1 MNYRDV
7 PAPANLK
14 LFRQQLT
21 EALEMEIDIKKA
33 ALKALIKKIEMYQ
46 DGKIEV
52 NYHFDCDGNGGT
64 ATSQHTPYP
73 LCFRYEFQNFG
84 QNKDTSN

>member
-7 PAPANLK
+7 PASSNLK

-21 EALEMEIDIKKA
+21 ETLEMEIDIKKA
-33 ALKALIKKIEMYQ
+33 ALEALIKKIEMYQ

-52 NYHFDCDGNGGT
+52 NYHFD
-64 ATSQHTPYP
+64 
-73 LCFRYEFQNFG
+73 
-84 QNKDTSN
+84 